1 MRNIVLPSS
10 ICEVETNAD
19 IANILEWDRF
29 VKKFKTEELIKIS
42 ESEPKT
48 KYRLT
53 ITYQYHKPKKT
64 TDLVLDFNSLS
75 NEDIIKS
82 IDEFMSTQLHTFEED
97 KTLKKIKKTL
107 SAKEQNW

>member
-1 MRNIVLPSS
+1 MENNVLSVS
-10 ICEVETNAD
+10 ICEVETHAD
-19 IANILEWDRF
+19 IANILEWDIF
-29 VKKFKTEELIKIS
+29 VKKFKTEKLIKI
-42 ESEPKT
+42 SEPKT

-75 NEDIIKS
+75 NDDIIKS
-82 IDEFMSTQLHTFEED
+82 IDEFLSTQPHTFEAD